1 MREDDHQPTDAAGGE
16 DAEQSLG
23 EMLRAGRAAQ
33 ELSLEQV
40 AAELRM
46 EPRML
51 RALEEHRF
59 DVLGAPV
66 FAKGYLK
73 QYAHRL
79 KLSYDDVLVEYYRVA
94 DPRDVT
100 IAPSRVIRLR
110 DERQITIW
118 VVAGVVIALLG
129 VFLFLWWTSQPTT
142 TFEPGIAS
150 PIDEFDEESLDLDP
164 LPPPQEPS
172 DPGAGAE
179 PSQPLEPAADAAP
192 ETPPDEIVV
201 PTPQAVAE
209 VALDDP
215 PPSGPTLRVVLVFR
229 QDSWV
234 EVVDSEGRRLFYGLG
249 RAGAR
254 SGLVGVP
261 PIDVLLGNA
270 AGVGVEV
277 DGQSFTV
284 PGAARQG
291 NLARFTLDLPD

>member
-1 MREDDHQPTDAAGGE
+1 MREGDEQPADAADGE
-16 DAEQSLG
+16 DAGQSLG
-23 EMLRAGRAAQ
+23 EMLRAGRATQ
-33 ELSLEQV
+33 ELTLEEV
-40 AAELRM
+40 AAELRI
-46 EPRML
+46 EERML

-79 KLSYDDVLVEYYRVA
+79 KLSYDDLLVEYYRIA

-100 IAPSRVIRLR
+100 IAPSRVIKLR

-118 VVAGVVIALLG
+118 AVAGVVIALLA
-129 VFLFLWWTSQPTT
+129 VLLFLWWTSQPTT
-142 TFEPGIAS
+142 TFEPELTQ
-150 PIDEFDEESLDLDP
+150 PLDEFGDDPLDLDP
-164 LPPPQEPS
+164 LLPLPEPS
-172 DPGAGAE
+172 DPGAVTE
-179 PSQPLEPAADAAP
+179 PFPVPEPTEDSALP
-192 ETPPDEIVV
+192 SPNEVVV

-209 VALDDP
+209 VAADDVA
-215 PPSGPTLRVVLVFR
+215 PSGPTLRLVLEFR

-234 EVVDSEGRRLFYGLG
+234 EVVDNEGRRLFYGLG

-261 PIDVLLGNA
+261 PIDVLLGNVG
-270 AGVGVEV
+270 GVGIEV
-277 DGQSFTV
+277 DGQPFTV

>member
-1 MREDDHQPTDAAGGE
+1 MREGDEQPIDDAAGE
-16 DAEQSLG
+16 STEPTLG

-33 ELSLEQV
+33 ELSLEEV
-40 AAELRM
+40 AAELRI
-46 EPRML
+46 EARML
-51 RALEEHRF
+51 RALEDHRF

-79 KLSYDDVLVEYYRVA
+79 RLSYDDLLVQYYRIA

-100 IAPSRVIRLR
+100 IAPSRVIKLR

-118 VVAGVVIALLG
+118 VVAGVMIALLA
-129 VFLFLWWTSQPTT
+129 VLLFLWWTSQPTT
-142 TFEPGIAS
+142 TFPPVGTS
-150 PIDEFDEESLDLDP
+150 PVDELDDDVLDLEP
-164 LPPPQEPS
+164 LPPLPNPS
-172 DPGAGAE
+172 DEAGVGADPVAPPQTVDELPPAE
-179 PSQPLEPAADAAP
+179 REVAL
-192 ETPPDEIVV
+192 

-209 VALDDP
+209 VALDALPTD
-215 PPSGPTLRVVLVFR
+215 GPAMRVVLDFR
-229 QDSWV
+229 EDSWA
-234 EVVDSEGRRLFYGLG
+234 EVVDNEGRRLFYGLG

-261 PIDVLLGNA
+261 PIQVLLGNA
-270 AGVGVEV
+270 GGVGIEV
-277 DGQSFTV
+277 DGQPFTV